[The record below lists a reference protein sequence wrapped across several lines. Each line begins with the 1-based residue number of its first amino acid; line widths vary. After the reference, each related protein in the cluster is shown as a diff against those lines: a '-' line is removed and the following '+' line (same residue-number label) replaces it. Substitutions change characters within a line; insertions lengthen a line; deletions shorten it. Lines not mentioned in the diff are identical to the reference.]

1 MQKLAKKFVEVM
13 RECAY
18 IAKNGSNDFHRYKY
32 ATSADVMCKVNTALT
47 KHGIASVVTPSLL
60 SVQEVTTAK
69 GNTEHLATVE
79 VTVTLI
85 DAESGESFAIKG
97 LGSGQD
103 AGDKSIAKAQTMAL
117 KYCYMA
123 SLAIATGDDPEADS
137 KTDEAMA
144 TYTPKPSVNPANT
157 QTQSTKSSTSRTR
170 TTTKLVCHDCGS
182 SISQKVADYSQ
193 SKFGKFLCYNCQRSQ
208 QNAA

>member
-1 MQKLAKKFVEVM
+1 MQKLAKKFVAVM
-13 RECAY
+13 QECSHVV
-18 IAKNGSNDFHRYKY
+18 KTGTNDFHRYKY
-32 ATSADVMCKVNTALT
+32 ATATDVLEKVNASLT
-47 KHGIASVVTPSLL
+47 RHGIASIVSPALL
-60 SVQEVTTAK
+60 NVQEVTTSK
-69 GNTEHLATVE
+69 GNIERLATVE

-85 DAESGESFAIKG
+85 DSESGESFAIKG

-137 KTDEAMA
+137 KTDEAMNYA
-144 TYTPKPSVNPANT
+144 PNPSVTTTPSPAT
-157 QTQSTKSSTSRTR
+157 KISTTKTR
-170 TTTKLVCHDCGS
+170 TATKLVCHDCGS
-182 SISQKVADYSQ
+182 SISQKVADYSN
-193 SKFGKFLCYNCQRSQ
+193 SKFGKFLCYNCQHSQ

>member
-13 RECAY
+13 RECSY
-18 IAKNGSNDFHRYKY
+18 VAKTGSNNFHNYKY
-32 ATSADVMCKVNTALT
+32 ATSADVLGKVNAALT
-47 KHGIASVVTPSLL
+47 KHGIASIVTPSLL
-60 SVQEVTTAK
+60 NVQEVTTAK
-69 GNTEHLATVE
+69 GNIERLATVE

-85 DAESGESFAIKG
+85 DSESGESFAIKG

-103 AGDKSIAKAQTMAL
+103 AGDKALAKAQTMAL

-137 KTDEAMA
+137 KTDEAMN
-144 TYTPKPSVNPANT
+144 YT
-157 QTQSTKSSTSRTR
+157 TKSSVASTATPPSKSSNSRTR
-170 TTTKLVCHDCGS
+170 IATKLVCHDCGS
-182 SISQKVADYSQ
+182 NISQKVADYSQ
-193 SKFGKFLCYNCQRSQ
+193 AKFGKFLCFDCQHSQ